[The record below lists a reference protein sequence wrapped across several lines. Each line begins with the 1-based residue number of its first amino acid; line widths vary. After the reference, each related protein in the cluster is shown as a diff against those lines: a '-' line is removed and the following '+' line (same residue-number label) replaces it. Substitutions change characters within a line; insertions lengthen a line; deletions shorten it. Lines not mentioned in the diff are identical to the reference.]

1 MNQVVRR
8 TEELPYEKFKAYGPE
23 ALTEV
28 ELLAI
33 IIRTGTNGCDAMSLA
48 RQVLEL
54 GQVENG
60 LLNLYHITET
70 QLRNIKGIGEVK
82 ATKIKAILELSKRIA
97 TSSARKNLKVT
108 QPDLLANYFMERMRH
123 LEREVVY
130 LILLD
135 AKNHII
141 TEQIISTGT
150 VTMSLLSTREIFK
163 MALSY
168 QAVSIILLH
177 NHPSGDPEPS
187 KQDIVIT
194 KKIFEVGGLLEIPLL
209 DHIIIG
215 DQVYYSL
222 KEHNLF

>member
-1 MNQVVRR
+1 MNQTVQRV
-8 TEELPYEKFKAYGPE
+8 EELPYEKFKIYGPE

-48 RQVLEL
+48 KQVLEL

-70 QLRNIKGIGEVK
+70 QLRTIKGIGEVK

-97 TSSARKNLKVT
+97 TSSARKKLKVT
-108 QPDLLANYFMERMRH
+108 QPKLLADYFMERVRH
-123 LEREVVY
+123 LEQEVVY
-130 LILLD
+130 MVLLD
-135 AKNHII
+135 AKNRII
-141 TEQIISTGT
+141 AEPIISTGT

-163 MALSY
+163 IALSY

-187 KQDIVIT
+187 KQDIAIT
-194 KKIFEVGGLLEIPLL
+194 KKIFEVGNLLEIPLL

-215 DQVYYSL
+215 DQVYCSL